1 MEIPTIQQLIDAGV
15 EFTEVTREEAD
26 AFVKQ
31 LVDKGE
37 VQRRDAERV
46 VQELVDRGRETSERI
61 AANVQRE
68 VSKQVA
74 IMSERFD
81 ELEKRFEA
89 LTEMLA
95 ERVPSASAL
104 VVVRKT
110 SARKAPA
117 KKAAAAKKAPA
128 KKAAAKAPAKKAAA
142 RRRHRPRSA
151 LPRRHRPRSAPP
163 RRAPPRRA
171 RRRRHPAPPDPEVEW
186 HHGDGSTPSW
196 SVASWSAAA
205 PKPRP

>member
-1 MEIPTIQQLIDAGV
+1 MPSSNSWSTRARSNDA
-15 EFTEVTREEAD
+15 TRNESCRSWSIAV
-26 AFVKQ
+26 A
-31 LVDKGE
+31 
-37 VQRRDAERV
+37 RPPSA
-46 VQELVDRGRETSERI
+46 S

-117 KKAAAAKKAPA
+117 KKAATAKKAPAKKAAAKKAPA
-128 KKAAAKAPAKKAAA
+128 KKAAAKKTAGQEGTRKEA
-142 RRRHRPRSA
+142 RCQEERRPRSA
-151 LPRRHRPRSAPP
+151 RP
-163 RRAPPRRA
+163 RRARRRRA
-171 RRRRHPAPPDPEVEW
+171 RRRRHPALPDPEVEW
-186 HHGDGSTPSW
+186 HYGDGSTPSW

-205 PKPRP
+205 PKPRR

>member
-15 EFTEVTREEAD
+15 EFTEVTRERAD

-37 VQRRDAERV
+37 VQRRDAERI

-61 AANVQRE
+61 TANVQRE
-68 VSKQVA
+68 VAKQVE
-74 IMSERFD
+74 IMSARFD

-89 LTEMLA
+89 LTEALA

-117 KKAAAAKKAPA
+117 KKAPAKKAAAPAKKAPAKKRAAKKAPA
-128 KKAAAKAPAKKAAA
+128 KKRAAKKSTAKKASGAA
-142 RRRHRPRSA
+142 
-151 LPRRHRPRSAPP
+151 
-163 RRAPPRRA
+163 
-171 RRRRHPAPPDPEVEW
+171 
-186 HHGDGSTPSW
+186 GS
-196 SVASWSAAA
+196 
-205 PKPRP
+205 